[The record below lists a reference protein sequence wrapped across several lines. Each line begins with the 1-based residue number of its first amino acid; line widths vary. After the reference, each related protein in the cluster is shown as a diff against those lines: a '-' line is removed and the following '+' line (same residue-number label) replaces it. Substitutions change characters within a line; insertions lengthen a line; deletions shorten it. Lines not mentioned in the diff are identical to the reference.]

1 MAYLNT
7 IGCGEGLSSSRP
19 PLFDGTN
26 FATWKTRFRIYARS
40 QGVKVWMA
48 IEDGIII
55 PTKIIDDV
63 IYEKKVSEYT
73 HEEEDRMNIAAKAEM
88 VLTSALA
95 EKEYKRVN
103 NCKSAQEMWNKLV
116 VTYEGTTDIK
126 DSRMDTLIMEY
137 ENFKLQEGENIIDME
152 TRFTRIVDELA
163 QLGKN
168 YTQNEKNRRVLK
180 SLPPSWKVKVTT
192 IKEMHNLNDYHIDN
206 LFGNLRAYEE
216 DNVPDIV
223 VPKVEEKKKN
233 MALKAILIDD
243 DDNDEELNEEL
254 KNLDEGEI
262 ALLTRQLRR
271 VLQSKAQRYGK
282 GFLKS
287 NNQQRVFNSN
297 GRPNYSQ
304 NYAPNYKSNFP
315 ASGYNKGKGIQNSN
329 SNSYNNANN
338 NNINNNNN
346 YTPPKPKEHVPE
358 EAQDVCFECKQP
370 GHYKRECPKLAKG
383 RVLVAENGW
392 DLSEDE
398 EASEASEEM
407 VNLCLMASD
416 DASTSTE
423 DSTTNQEVSGPS
435 RILDNMHLF
444 IDSSLNLLD
453 MSKSDL
459 IDLLVHIN
467 NKYCDADQRFLSI
480 WSEHEKLKNSSKDQQ
495 KELTRIK
502 ESMIKSE
509 DEINSLND
517 QNDFLK
523 LENNKY
529 KDNITNLE
537 VENVSLL
544 LQAEELENEKLQ
556 LNENNCK
563 LHVDALNLKI
573 LNESLTQERSTPSH
587 QKSSLEIEKEMIL
600 VLKENEKFQLET
612 QRLKDENIKLL
623 SQVKDQEIS
632 LNQKINSLIKEKE
645 NLEIVVQRFTHGNE
659 ILNKMVYSKN
669 SFNREGLGYDI
680 NTQSK
685 RVKPCV
691 EPPKVAPKPPTLKC
705 SYCNKIGHSV
715 SFCKYKSGEIKGKHV
730 WIPKESK
737 SYTRVDKAI
746 PKKNGANKNQRQPRF
761 SYHQQPIAFQNRN
774 ERKNTNSRGNIPRSH
789 NVPKQSFYHYPT
801 PYHSYDR
808 NYVHPRNDLR
818 QNAYYARN
826 HASRLLY
833 VPQSDYP
840 MPKFHYANSRTAYVG
855 LTPGPSRQK
864 GTNKFY

>member
-40 QGVKVWMA
+40 RGVKVWMA
-48 IEDGIII
+48 IKDGIII

-73 HEEEDRMNIAAKAEM
+73 HDEEDRMNIAAKAEM

-180 SLPPSWKVKVTT
+180 SLPPSWKIKVTT

-216 DNVPDIV
+216 DNVPDVV

-254 KNLDEGEI
+254 KNLDESEI
-262 ALLTRQLRR
+262 ALLTRQLRC
-271 VLQSKAQRYGK
+271 VLQSKDQRYGK

-304 NYAPNYKSNFP
+304 NYTPNYKSNFP
-315 ASGYNKGKGIQNSN
+315 TSGYNKGKGIQNSN

-338 NNINNNNN
+338 NNINNNN
-346 YTPPKPKEHVPE
+346 YTPLKPKEPIQE
-358 EAQDVCFECKQP
+358 ETQDVCFECKQP

-398 EASEASEEM
+398 EASEASEEI

-416 DASTSTE
+416 NASTSSD
-423 DSTTNQEVSGPS
+423 DSTTNQEVCLAAKSDMWYLDSGCS
-435 RILDNMHLF
+435 RHMTEKKSLLNNIKKVAAGDVTF
-444 IDSSLNLLD
+444 GDSSKGRIIRIGDIGNERVKI
-453 MSKSDL
+453 SNVQ
-459 IDLLVHIN
+459 LV
-467 NKYCDADQRFLSI
+467 
-480 WSEHEKLKNSSKDQQ
+480 
-495 KELTRIK
+495 T
-502 ESMIKSE
+502 
-509 DEINSLND
+509 
-517 QNDFLK
+517 
-523 LENNKY
+523 
-529 KDNITNLE
+529 
-537 VENVSLL
+537 
-544 LQAEELENEKLQ
+544 
-556 LNENNCK
+556 
-563 LHVDALNLKI
+563 
-573 LNESLTQERSTPSH
+573 
-587 QKSSLEIEKEMIL
+587 
-600 VLKENEKFQLET
+600 
-612 QRLKDENIKLL
+612 
-623 SQVKDQEIS
+623 
-632 LNQKINSLIKEKE
+632 LIKIIY
-645 NLEIVVQRFTHGNE
+645 L
-659 ILNKMVYSKN
+659 L
-669 SFNREGLGYDI
+669 FN
-680 NTQSK
+680 
-685 RVKPCV
+685 
-691 EPPKVAPKPPTLKC
+691 
-705 SYCNKIGHSV
+705 
-715 SFCKYKSGEIKGKHV
+715 
-730 WIPKESK
+730 
-737 SYTRVDKAI
+737 
-746 PKKNGANKNQRQPRF
+746 
-761 SYHQQPIAFQNRN
+761 
-774 ERKNTNSRGNIPRSH
+774 
-789 NVPKQSFYHYPT
+789 
-801 PYHSYDR
+801 
-808 NYVHPRNDLR
+808 
-818 QNAYYARN
+818 
-826 HASRLLY
+826 
-833 VPQSDYP
+833 
-840 MPKFHYANSRTAYVG
+840 
-855 LTPGPSRQK
+855 
-864 GTNKFY
+864 

>member
-271 VLQSKAQRYGK
+271 VLQ
-282 GFLKS
+282 
-287 NNQQRVFNSN
+287 
-297 GRPNYSQ
+297 
-304 NYAPNYKSNFP
+304 
-315 ASGYNKGKGIQNSN
+315 
-329 SNSYNNANN
+329 
-338 NNINNNNN
+338 
-346 YTPPKPKEHVPE
+346 KET
-358 EAQDVCFECKQP
+358 QDVCFECKQP

-423 DSTTNQEVSGPS
+423 DSTTNQE
-435 RILDNMHLF
+435 F
-444 IDSSLNLLD
+444 I
-453 MSKSDL
+453 
-459 IDLLVHIN
+459 
-467 NKYCDADQRFLSI
+467 
-480 WSEHEKLKNSSKDQQ
+480 
-495 KELTRIK
+495 
-502 ESMIKSE
+502 
-509 DEINSLND
+509 
-517 QNDFLK
+517 
-523 LENNKY
+523 
-529 KDNITNLE
+529 
-537 VENVSLL
+537 
-544 LQAEELENEKLQ
+544 
-556 LNENNCK
+556 
-563 LHVDALNLKI
+563 
-573 LNESLTQERSTPSH
+573 
-587 QKSSLEIEKEMIL
+587 
-600 VLKENEKFQLET
+600 
-612 QRLKDENIKLL
+612 
-623 SQVKDQEIS
+623 
-632 LNQKINSLIKEKE
+632 
-645 NLEIVVQRFTHGNE
+645 
-659 ILNKMVYSKN
+659 
-669 SFNREGLGYDI
+669 
-680 NTQSK
+680 
-685 RVKPCV
+685 
-691 EPPKVAPKPPTLKC
+691 
-705 SYCNKIGHSV
+705 
-715 SFCKYKSGEIKGKHV
+715 
-730 WIPKESK
+730 
-737 SYTRVDKAI
+737 
-746 PKKNGANKNQRQPRF
+746 
-761 SYHQQPIAFQNRN
+761 
-774 ERKNTNSRGNIPRSH
+774 
-789 NVPKQSFYHYPT
+789 
-801 PYHSYDR
+801 
-808 NYVHPRNDLR
+808 
-818 QNAYYARN
+818 
-826 HASRLLY
+826 
-833 VPQSDYP
+833 
-840 MPKFHYANSRTAYVG
+840 
-855 LTPGPSRQK
+855 
-864 GTNKFY
+864 

>member
-73 HEEEDRMNIAAKAEM
+73 HDEEDRMNIAAKAEM

-216 DNVPDIV
+216 DNVPDVV

-254 KNLDEGEI
+254 KNLDESEI

-304 NYAPNYKSNFP
+304 NYTPNYKSNFP
-315 ASGYNKGKGIQNSN
+315 PSGYNKGKGIQNSN

-338 NNINNNNN
+338 NNINNNN
-346 YTPPKPKEHVPE
+346 YTSPKPKEPVQE
-358 EAQDVCFECKQP
+358 DTQDVCFECKQP

-398 EASEASEEM
+398 EASEASEEI

-416 DASTSTE
+416 NASTSSD

-435 RILDNMHLF
+435 RVLENMHLF

-467 NKYCDADQRFLSI
+467 SRYCDTNQRFLAT
-480 WSEHEKLKNSSKDQQ
+480 WSEHEKLKDSSKDQQ
-495 KELTRIK
+495 KELTRMM
-502 ESMIKSE
+502 ESMIEKE
-509 DEINSLND
+509 DDMKSLND
-517 QNDFLK
+517 QNDSLK
-523 LENNKY
+523 LEINKY

-537 VENVSLL
+537 IENVSLL
-544 LQAEELENEKLQ
+544 LQAEELENEKIQ

-563 LHVDALNLKI
+563 LHVDVLNLKI
-573 LNESLTQERSTPSH
+573 QNESLTQE
-587 QKSSLEIEKEMIL
+587 K
-600 VLKENEKFQLET
+600 
-612 QRLKDENIKLL
+612 
-623 SQVKDQEIS
+623 
-632 LNQKINSLIKEKE
+632 
-645 NLEIVVQRFTHGNE
+645 
-659 ILNKMVYSKN
+659 
-669 SFNREGLGYDI
+669 
-680 NTQSK
+680 
-685 RVKPCV
+685 
-691 EPPKVAPKPPTLKC
+691 
-705 SYCNKIGHSV
+705 
-715 SFCKYKSGEIKGKHV
+715 
-730 WIPKESK
+730 
-737 SYTRVDKAI
+737 
-746 PKKNGANKNQRQPRF
+746 
-761 SYHQQPIAFQNRN
+761 
-774 ERKNTNSRGNIPRSH
+774 
-789 NVPKQSFYHYPT
+789 
-801 PYHSYDR
+801 
-808 NYVHPRNDLR
+808 
-818 QNAYYARN
+818 
-826 HASRLLY
+826 
-833 VPQSDYP
+833 
-840 MPKFHYANSRTAYVG
+840 
-855 LTPGPSRQK
+855 
-864 GTNKFY
+864 